1 MAVAGVAVAALLVV
15 EWFNRREAF
24 GCARLPRP
32 AALRWGVYYLLLWLV
47 VFYAP
52 GSQTFIYFQF

>member
-1 MAVAGVAVAALLVV
+1 MIGLLFVC

-24 GCARLPRP
+24 GCARYPRL
-32 AALRWGVYYLLLWLV
+32 AALRWLAYFAV
-47 VFYAP
+47 VFLIFMYAP